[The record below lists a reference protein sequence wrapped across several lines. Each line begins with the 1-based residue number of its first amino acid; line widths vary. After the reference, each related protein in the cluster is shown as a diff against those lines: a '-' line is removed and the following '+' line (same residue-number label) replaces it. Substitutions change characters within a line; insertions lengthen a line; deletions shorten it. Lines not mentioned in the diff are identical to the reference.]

1 MDSLKAFKHLMA
13 ERHSA
18 RLFQKKEIPQ
28 ETLKS
33 IISTALDSPSWCNSQ
48 PWNIYVASGNT
59 LSEIRKLWISKN
71 EKGEK
76 GYSDLDPGHR
86 TDFSERC
93 QKTIEFCREEG
104 IKFLKDPD
112 MKIFIYSQ
120 AVLFN
125 SPSVIYLTLPKKR
138 ISYSVLDLGG
148 LMMALVLSAK
158 AHGVD
163 SLIAYESIKYPDVIR
178 KNCKIPDDEDII
190 IGIGLGYEDDNE
202 FNKLRVTKLKIDDV
216 CHFYN

>member
-1 MDSLKAFKHLMA
+1 MDSLTAFKHLMA

-59 LSEIRKLWISKN
+59 LSEIRKIWISKN

-76 GYSDLDPGHR
+76 GYSDLDQGHR

-93 QKTIEFCREEG
+93 QKTIEFVE
-104 IKFLKDPD
+104 
-112 MKIFIYSQ
+112 
-120 AVLFN
+120 
-125 SPSVIYLTLPKKR
+125 KR
-138 ISYSVLDLGG
+138 V
-148 LMMALVLSAK
+148 
-158 AHGVD
+158 
-163 SLIAYESIKYPDVIR
+163 
-178 KNCKIPDDEDII
+178 
-190 IGIGLGYEDDNE
+190 
-202 FNKLRVTKLKIDDV
+202 
-216 CHFYN
+216 